1 MDIKDLRIFVSVA
14 KNGTVSQAAKE
25 LNYVQ
30 SNVTTRIQKLEDEL
44 QTPLFH
50 RHRKGMHLNPEGK
63 KLLVY
68 AKEII
73 SLMGEMKKAMQ
84 QSDQPAGKLDIGSVE
99 TVIKLPIILSS
110 YNQKYP
116 DVDLS
121 LVTDVTERLIDQVL
135 EHQLDGAFV
144 SGFPKHHDLIQHPVF
159 EEELVLISNTKLH
172 SIDELKTK
180 PFLVFSK
187 GCGYRAKLEQW
198 LRDAGIVPKKMMEF
212 GTLETI
218 LGSVVSGLGVTL
230 VPKSTIR
237 RLEKKN
243 LIICHPIP
251 KKYQSISTVFIQRA
265 DSYESP
271 TMTKFIETINQCR
284 TENRDSFIY

>member
-1 MDIKDLRIFVSVA
+1 MDIKDLRIFESVA
-14 KNGTVSQAAKE
+14 KNESISKAAKE

-30 SNVTTRIQKLEDEL
+30 SNVTARIQKLEEEL
-44 QTPLFH
+44 QTSLFH
-50 RHRKGMHLNPEGK
+50 RHRKGMFLNPEGK

-68 AKEII
+68 SKKIT
-73 SLMGEMKKAMQ
+73 SLMNEMKKAMQ
-84 QSDQPAGKLDIGSVE
+84 HPDQPAGKLDIGSVE

-144 SGFPKHHDLIQHPVF
+144 SGFPAHHDLIQHPVF
-159 EEELVLISNTKLH
+159 EEELVLISHSKLQ
-172 SIDELKTK
+172 SVEDLKTK
-180 PFLVFSK
+180 PLLVFST
-187 GCGYRAKLEQW
+187 GCGYRAKLEEW
-198 LRDAGIVPKKMMEF
+198 LRDEGIVPKKMMEF

-230 VPKSTIR
+230 VPKSTIK
-237 RLEKKN
+237 RLEKKQ
-243 LIICHPIP
+243 LIVCHSIP
-251 KKYQSISTVFIQRA
+251 EKYSIISTVFIQRA
-265 DSYESP
+265 DSYSSV
-271 TMTKFIETINQCR
+271 TMNKFIETINQCR
-284 TENRDSFIY
+284 NEPRDSFIY